1 MTACTVY
8 YNPECSKSRALLALL
23 DEHAV
28 TARLVDYRRNPPPAE
43 ELARLITLLGDE
55 ASDLLRR
62 DDPAFAALG
71 LGERS
76 PDAADIVA
84 ALQQHPQ
91 LMQRPV
97 VVCGDRALI
106 ARPPERA
113 LALL

>member
-23 DEHAV
+23 EERAV
-28 TARLVDYRRNPPPAE
+28 AARLVDYRRSPLSADD
-43 ELARLITLLGDE
+43 LARLVLQLGD
-55 ASDLLRR
+55 AARDLLRR
-62 DDPAFAALG
+62 DEPAYATLG
-71 LGERS
+71 FGRRE
-76 PDAADIVA
+76 PTPADIVA

-91 LMQRPV
+91 LMQRPIL
-97 VVCGDRALI
+97 VCGDRALI